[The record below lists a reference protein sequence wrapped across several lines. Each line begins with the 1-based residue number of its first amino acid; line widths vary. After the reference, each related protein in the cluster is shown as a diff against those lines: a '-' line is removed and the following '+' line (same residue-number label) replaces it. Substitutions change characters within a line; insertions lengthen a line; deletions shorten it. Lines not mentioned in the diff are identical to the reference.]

1 MTKIIASLV
10 LAFGVLSV
18 AASANAAPVNS
29 PSELATHGYLGTAYG
44 K

>member
-1 MTKIIASLV
+1 MTKTIASLI

-18 AASANAAPVNS
+18 AASANAAPITS

-44 K
+44 R